1 MRAKALAVL
10 LGSLLLLGHAPA
22 QTLQAL
28 RATTIEA
35 APPEQVASAE
45 ATLQRLR
52 SALRQCDGGVLE
64 GLLPTWEQRM
74 LPLLAFDATHDTE
87 PGQVAGLSREELA
100 LSAYGRAAVELRASG
115 LTAGAGAGAVLSGW
129 CRANAPIVQALLAD
143 LQVDRWQWLRQ
154 DELQMLSGCAA
165 RPVADGRISLL
176 GSAGRWQFALLES
189 VENLIGEGLAGPDAA
204 VREALLAARRD
215 FLDRYPSWPEAPQ
228 APDLD
233 ARQVLLEA
241 TVAADEVLD
250 RFATLIEQRAAL
262 PPCR

>member
-1 MRAKALAVL
+1 MRRDLVASL
-10 LGSLLLLGHAPA
+10 LGGLLVASAQA

-35 APPEQVASAE
+35 APPAQVATAE

-64 GLLPTWEQRM
+64 GLLPPWEQRL
-74 LPLLAFDATHDTE
+74 LPLLAFDATRDTQ

-100 LSAYGRAAVELRASG
+100 LSPYGRAAVELRAAG

-154 DELQMLSGCAA
+154 DELQMLSGCAT

-189 VENLIGEGLAGPDAA
+189 VENLVGEGLAGPDPA

-215 FLDRYPSWPEAPQ
+215 FLDRYPGWPAAPQ

-233 ARQVLLEA
+233 GRQALLQA
-241 TVAADEVLD
+241 TVATDEVLD